1 MLYRLCKHLPLFYR
15 CVDIDD
21 IDSVLLASRHIRHV
35 RTYRAKV
42 PQDFVSQ
49 IDLAAHQKAADYT
62 CAKTRLDYPNT
73 LVHVLLL
80 LLLTLGGG
88 LNAIANFWENWL
100 SDPVVHGMVLVIST
114 VLLLSIA
121 EIPFS
126 YYRTFVIEQQFGFNK
141 MTRTMFFTDLLKQ
154 YVLGLLLGAPLIF
167 ASYVNGKNG

>member
-1 MLYRLCKHLPLFYR
+1 MQTFTVVFITALTLTTLIQFW
-15 CVDIDD
+15 
-21 IDSVLLASRHIRHV
+21 LASRHIRHV

-88 LNAIANFWENWL
+88 L
-100 SDPVVHGMVLVIST
+100 
-114 VLLLSIA
+114 
-121 EIPFS
+121 
-126 YYRTFVIEQQFGFNK
+126 
-141 MTRTMFFTDLLKQ
+141 
-154 YVLGLLLGAPLIF
+154 
-167 ASYVNGKNG
+167 